1 MVSIA
6 DSKSADQG
14 SIPCALI
21 LTTNSEHS
29 QYHYHVHKNLT
40 INFVF

>member
-21 LTTNSEHS
+21 LIMSIFDITPFF
-29 QYHYHVHKNLT
+29 YIK
-40 INFVF
+40 I